1 MKRMSSY
8 LVAAL
13 CLLASCE
20 EAPTEIIDNSPKYK
34 GDMTVVYDGKDF
46 EQEGINVQVEFNEE
60 QTSVDIKLHKVKFVP
75 AMPVTID
82 VSILDVPAVK
92 SEDGTWSFYG
102 DGITPWA
109 MGGPYKNYRADQL
122 SGTISGSVLDFSLD
136 FHNVKKGESCPTSY
150 TGSLSE

>member
-34 GDMTVVYDGKDF
+34 GEMTVVYDGKDF

-82 VSILDVPAVK
+82 VTILDVPAVK

-136 FHNVKKGESCPTSY
+136 FHNVKKGESYPTSY
-150 TGSLSE
+150 TGTLSE

>member
-1 MKRMSSY
+1 
-8 LVAAL
+8 
-13 CLLASCE
+13 
-20 EAPTEIIDNSPKYK
+20 
-34 GDMTVVYDGKDF
+34 MTVVYDGKDF

-82 VSILDVPAVK
+82 VTILDVPAVK

-122 SGTISGSVLDFSLD
+122 SGTISGSVLEFSLD
-136 FHNVKKGESCPTSY
+136 FCNVKKGESYPTTY

>member
-34 GDMTVVYDGKDF
+34 GEMTVVYDGKDF

-82 VSILDVPAVK
+82 VTILDVPAVK

-136 FHNVKKGESCPTSY
+136 FHNVKKGESYPTSY

>member
-46 EQEGINVQVEFNEE
+46 EQDGINVQVEFNEE

-82 VSILDVPAVK
+82 VTILDVPAVK
-92 SEDGTWSFYG
+92 AEDGTWSFYG

-109 MGGPYKNYRADQL
+109 MGGPYENYRADSL
-122 SGTISGSVLDFSLD
+122 NGTIDGSVLEFSLD
-136 FHNVKKGESCPTSY
+136 FCNVKKGESYLTTY

>member
-8 LVAAL
+8 LVAAF

-34 GDMTVVYDGKDF
+34 GEMTVVYDGKDF

-82 VSILDVPAVK
+82 VTILDVPAVK

-136 FHNVKKGESCPTSY
+136 FHNVKKGESYPTSY

>member
-82 VSILDVPAVK
+82 VTILDVPAVK

-136 FHNVKKGESCPTSY
+136 FHNVKKGESYPTSY

>member
-13 CLLASCE
+13 CMLASCE

-34 GDMTVVYDGKDF
+34 GEMTVVYDGKDF

-82 VSILDVPAVK
+82 VTILDVPAVK

-136 FHNVKKGESCPTSY
+136 FHNVKKGESYPTSY

>member
-34 GDMTVVYDGKDF
+34 GEMTVVYDGKDF

-82 VSILDVPAVK
+82 VTILDVPAVK

-136 FHNVKKGESCPTSY
+136 FHNVKKGESYPTSY
-150 TGSLSE
+150 TGSLLE

>member
-34 GDMTVVYDGKDF
+34 GEMTVVYDGKDF

-82 VSILDVPAVK
+82 VTILDVPAVK
-92 SEDGTWSFYG
+92 ADDGTWSFYG

-136 FHNVKKGESCPTSY
+136 FHNVKKGESYPTSY

>member
-34 GDMTVVYDGKDF
+34 GEMTVVYDGKDF

-82 VSILDVPAVK
+82 VTILDVPAVK

-122 SGTISGSVLDFSLD
+122 IGTISDSVLDFSLD
-136 FHNVKKGESCPTSY
+136 FHNVKKGESYPTSY

>member
-8 LVAAL
+8 LFAAL

-34 GDMTVVYDGKDF
+34 GEMTVVYDGKDF

-82 VSILDVPAVK
+82 VTILDVPAVK

-136 FHNVKKGESCPTSY
+136 FHNVKKGESYPTSY

>member
-34 GDMTVVYDGKDF
+34 GEMTVVYDGKDF

-82 VSILDVPAVK
+82 VTILDVPAVK

-136 FHNVKKGESCPTSY
+136 FHNVKKGESYPTTY
-150 TGSLSE
+150 TGSLTK

>member
-46 EQEGINVQVEFNEE
+46 EQDGINVQVEFNEE

-75 AMPVTID
+75 AMPVAID
-82 VSILDVPAVK
+82 VTILDVPAVK
-92 SEDGTWSFYG
+92 AEDGTWSFYG

-109 MGGPYKNYRADQL
+109 MGGPYENYRADSL
-122 SGTISGSVLDFSLD
+122 NGTIDGSVLEFSLD
-136 FHNVKKGESCPTSY
+136 FCNVKKGESYPTTY